1 MGNHL
6 RQTDIPPE
14 KPAPENAG
22 ISFVGVKSVRKIGTA
37 PVYNMEVDGN
47 HNFTVNGL
55 IVHNCMDAV
64 RYMVNTMHVTR
75 PKTDYIPLSMR

>member
-1 MGNHL
+1 M
-6 RQTDIPPE
+6 
-14 KPAPENAG
+14 
-22 ISFVGVKSVRKIGTA
+22 
-37 PVYNMEVDGN
+37 YNMEVDGN